1 MSSKLSLHENKID
14 KLEKNIHKEVVK
26 FTGMD
31 LFVGLEEVEG
41 NKGEKILLIDVI
53 KSDFE
58 VLKLGEFISEIVED
72 FYKEAVVVRLRECIE
87 FPLSDKNNHSP

>member
-1 MSSKLSLHENKID
+1 MD
-14 KLEKNIHKEVVK
+14 NIQVIVKDNQEVVK

-31 LFVGLEEVEG
+31 LYVGLEEVEG